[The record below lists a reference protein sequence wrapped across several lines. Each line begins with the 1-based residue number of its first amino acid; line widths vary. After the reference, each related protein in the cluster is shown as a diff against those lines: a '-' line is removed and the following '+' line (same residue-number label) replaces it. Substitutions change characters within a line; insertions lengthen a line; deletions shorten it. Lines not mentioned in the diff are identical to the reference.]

1 MSTQTT
7 QATGQANEKN
17 PVLAAVLSAIG
28 LIIPLAL
35 GAGQVYN
42 GQIAKGIAFSVVQ
55 IINAVLVFFLI
66 GLITYPIVAVI
77 AIYDAYKN
85 AEWYPDTETH
95 PF

>member
-7 QATGQANEKN
+7 QSTGQASEKN
-17 PVLAAVLSAIG
+17 PLLAAGLSAIG
-28 LIIPLAL
+28 LIFPFAL
-35 GAGQVYN
+35 GIGQIYN

-66 GLITYPIVAVI
+66 GIVTYPIVAAI